1 MEISRPNAQELTP
14 QELQDLEKLKAVIE
28 RAVADGRISP
38 DEIKS
43 IKATMWSD
51 HKITPQELDLM
62 RTLVTQKIE
71 SDELELTW

>member
-1 MEISRPNAQELTP
+1 MEISRPNAKEPTS
-14 QELQDLEKLKAVIE
+14 QELQDLEKLKALIE
-28 RAVADGRISP
+28 RAVADGKISP

-51 HKITPQELDLM
+51 HRITPQELDLM
-62 RTLVTQKIE
+62 RTLVSQKFE